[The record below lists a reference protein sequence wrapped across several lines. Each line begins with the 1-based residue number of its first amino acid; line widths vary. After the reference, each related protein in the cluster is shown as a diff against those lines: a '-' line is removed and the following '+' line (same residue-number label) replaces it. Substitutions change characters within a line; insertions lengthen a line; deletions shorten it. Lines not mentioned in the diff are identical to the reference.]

1 MENVKKQPLR
11 KDTSWHLKKE
21 YVDATGEVYEKGKPT
36 GTRIEQTTE
45 DIQWLTDNGYTQPL
59 GSLDWINND
68 ADSDKKE
75 LEIKAEVSKPEPD
88 KKEKAPELSNE
99 DLKSKVDEL
108 TKIVNNYLAQ
118 KPQEGVI
125 INAKEKERFG
135 TLNTKN
141 IPAGDYE
148 KEESTFIHRGRGT
161 LISFRTEE
169 GSHIYAPYNMPIVF
183 KYERTEAHRSGRMVE
198 HNYYATFKTN
208 SKLEKEFLR
217 KHEKYNITIFEKVD
231 AAIKFDME
239 TSVKMGNLST
249 WVNSLKPDQVYGEA
263 ARRQIPITDKSME
276 ELKMAIMFARFDELS
291 KEGDRSNEQRVA
303 NMNELFKK

>member
-11 KDTSWHLKKE
+11 KATSWHLKTE
-21 YVDATGEVYEKGKPT
+21 YIDATGEVYVKGKIT
-36 GTRIEQTTE
+36 ETKVEQAPE
-45 DIQWLTDNGYTQPL
+45 DLQWLTDNGY
-59 GSLDWINND
+59 
-68 ADSDKKE
+68 DKDGNITGVPELETPKVEVPKQETAKKEKESTNREKE
-75 LEIKAEVSKPEPD
+75 LESKLE
-88 KKEKAPELSNE
+88 
-99 DLKSKVDEL
+99 EL
-108 TKIVNNYLAQ
+108 TKIVNNYLAA
-118 KPQEGVI
+118 KPQQEGVI
-125 INAKEKERFG
+125 INAKEKEKFG

-148 KEESTFIHRGRGT
+148 KEESTFIQRGRGT
-161 LISFRTEE
+161 LISFRTED

-198 HNYYATFKTN
+198 HNYYSTYKTN

-217 KHEKYNITIFEKVD
+217 KHEQYNITIFEKVD

-291 KEGDRSNEQRVA
+291 KENERTNEQRVA

>member
-1 MENVKKQPLR
+1 MEDNVKKPLR
-11 KDTSWHLKKE
+11 KGNGWHVKSE
-21 YVDATGEVYEKGKPT
+21 FIDATGEVYSKGKIT
-36 GTRIEQTTE
+36 DKRVDQTEE
-45 DIQWLTDNGYTQPL
+45 DLQWLTDNGYDKDGVPTGEVAYNKKNPSEKIDYQPKDQIHIPT
-59 GSLDWINND
+59 S
-68 ADSDKKE
+68 SKEREKE
-75 LEIKAEVSKPEPD
+75 LESKLE
-88 KKEKAPELSNE
+88 
-99 DLKSKVDEL
+99 EL
-108 TKIVNNYLAQ
+108 TKIVTNYLAQ
-118 KPQEGVI
+118 PQQQEGVI

-148 KEESTFIHRGRGT
+148 AEESTFIHRGWGT
-161 LISFRTEE
+161 LISFRIED
-169 GSHIYAPYNMPIVF
+169 GMHIYAPYNMPMVF
-183 KYERTEAHRSGRMVE
+183 KYERTEVHRSGRTTD

-239 TSVKMGNLST
+239 TSIKMGNLSS
-249 WVNSLKPDQVYGEA
+249 WVNSLKPDQIYGEA

-291 KEGDRSNEQRVA
+291 KEDGRKNEQRVA